1 MVFNII
7 IFCLLFCLSGVYVF
21 YSNRVFIDSTESII
35 KASEFL
41 FYKRDSSVEH
51 AFLLVLNEH
60 NRLVRCYHTCLNE
73 RNRVGFG
80 IEGVISYSKR
90 NNVSGVIL
98 IHNHPSLDIEPSKLD
113 LNSTKKAAKE
123 LNYQGIKLKDHVILG
138 GKEHYSFAENGLL

>member
-1 MVFNII
+1 
-7 IFCLLFCLSGVYVF
+7 
-21 YSNRVFIDSTESII
+21 
-35 KASEFL
+35 
-41 FYKRDSSVEH
+41 
-51 AFLLVLNEH
+51 
-60 NRLVRCYHTCLNE
+60 VRCYHTCLNE